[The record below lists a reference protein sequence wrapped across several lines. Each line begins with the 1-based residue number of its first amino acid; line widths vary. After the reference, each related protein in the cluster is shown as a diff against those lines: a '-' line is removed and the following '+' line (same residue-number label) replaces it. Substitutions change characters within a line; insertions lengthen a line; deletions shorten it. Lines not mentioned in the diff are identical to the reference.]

1 MKTADGRARAA
12 AILDA
17 GKSTEHSVPG
27 PTGDDDADG
36 VDMALEEAWTAAFE
50 RKDKAGFKSAIR
62 AAMTMQHHAQ
72 TGDMETQE
80 SDAERNY
87 EH

>member
-17 GKSTEHSVPG
+17 GKSTGGDVPG
-27 PTGDDDADG
+27 PTEADDADG

-72 TGDMETQE
+72 TGDSETQE
-80 SDAERNY
+80 SAGERDY
-87 EH
+87 ER